1 MKKFVALS
9 LLGIVCCAL
18 QGALLHVGLPV
29 FLVPQLVVVLVV
41 SLAFSE
47 VSVFGC
53 VMTFILGLLMDF
65 SSAMLVG
72 PWAGA
77 LVVVYGVLAVLS
89 HRLFIE
95 SGVAA
100 MIITFLSV
108 VAANVLFSLFGAE
121 YPSMNWEYPKQVIGQ
136 ALITALLAP
145 LVLFLLTRRAR
156 RNASYGIGRGT
167 ALSAV

>member
-1 MKKFVALS
+1 
-9 LLGIVCCAL
+9 
-18 QGALLHVGLPV
+18 
-29 FLVPQLVVVLVV
+29 
-41 SLAFSE
+41 
-47 VSVFGC
+47 
-53 VMTFILGLLMDF
+53 MTFALGLIMDF

-77 LVVVYGVLAVLS
+77 LIVVYGVLAVLS

-121 YPSMNWEYPKQVIGQ
+121 YPSMNWEYPMQVFGQ
-136 ALITALLAP
+136 AVVTSSLAP
-145 LVLFLLTRRAR
+145 LALSLLSRRSRRRA
-156 RNASYGIGRGT
+156 SIGVGRGT